1 MSDFKWRHFQGE
13 VILWAVRWYCRYGVG
28 YRDLEQ
34 MMGERVCQS
43 IIPRFI
49 VGFRD
54 MHPRLKSGCDGT
66 GADRSQ
72 RVGALTK
79 PM

>member
-1 MSDFKWRHFQGE
+1 MSDFKWRHFHGE
-13 VILWAVRWYCRYGVG
+13 VIVWVVRWYCVN

-34 MMGERVCQS
+34 MMSQRVCQS

-54 MHPRLKSGCDGT
+54 MFRRLKSGCDGT
-66 GADRSQ
+66 G
-72 RVGALTK
+72 VGPQSTS
-79 PM
+79 